1 MKKLKNQT
9 KVREQMLNIK
19 RAYEVLDL
27 MSPDLTN
34 KADIAGVITALSN
47 LRILL
52 GNYEAEKYIND
63 FQLDMFRDAK
73 DKGIDIGTVI
83 IEKFSEL
90 NTESKARTPETS
102 LNKKFVL
109 MDARAAIIQL
119 IITKGIKESK
129 SKPKKDDKT
138 K

>member
-119 IITKGIKESK
+119 IIAKGIKESK

>member
-1 MKKLKNQT
+1 
-9 KVREQMLNIK
+9 MLNIK

-34 KADIAGVITALSN
+34 KADVAGVITALSN

-52 GNYEAEKYIND
+52 GNHEAEKYISN

-73 DKGIDIGTVI
+73 DKGVDIGTVI

-119 IITKGIKESK
+119 IIAKGIKESK